1 MNLIADTIIPD
12 QNYLLGSPTMNL
24 LAYMYKFGPNNAQ
37 VNVFYSLID
46 PPAFVSLV
54 NMGGHWLLIST
65 SDP

>member
-1 MNLIADTIIPD
+1 
-12 QNYLLGSPTMNL
+12 MNL
-24 LAYMYKFGPNNAQ
+24 LAYMYKFVPNNAQ